1 MPSLT
6 WFGKVMALL
15 VSVQTMASLY
25 LPSAQD
31 ICMLTVTL
39 WKTMQSTSS
48 ILSTG
53 MTAYILSDKNTH
65 ELHFENIGMNVRFVF
80 REQQNSGVIVCT
92 PCLK

>member
-6 WFGKVMALL
+6 WSGKVMALL

-53 MTAYILSDKNTH
+53 MTAHILFDKNTH
-65 ELHFENIGMNVRFVF
+65 EWH
-80 REQQNSGVIVCT
+80 
-92 PCLK
+92 LKTVV